1 MKTVASLKLARICSA
16 MFTLP
21 PPLFTLFRTL
31 PLCLPLPPPYITL
44 RPILRTVSVLQNRE
58 RRKHEVNWS

>member
-1 MKTVASLKLARICSA
+1 MKTFASLKLARICSA

-31 PLCLPLPPPYITL
+31 PLPLLPPYITL